1 MFPGSSFASDRLCVM
16 EKELNELFEAV
27 KKAAEAAE
35 NSPAA
40 EDRCLDA
47 LRRLKKFPVSYE
59 LLVSTQV
66 LSSSFL

>member
-27 KKAAEAAE
+27 KKAADAAE
-35 NSPAA
+35 NSPGEEA
-40 EDRCLDA
+40 RCLDA
-47 LRRLKKFPVSYE
+47 LEQLNKFPISYH

-66 LSSSFL
+66 ILSF